1 MQKISLSPRYPF
13 ATPLLHL
20 RYTFAIPLL
29 FLSFMSLITPKYS
42 PNHNKGNTLGRQG
55 DKEGAKE

>member
-1 MQKISLSPRYPF
+1 MQKISLS
-13 ATPLLHL
+13 L

-42 PNHNKGNTLGRQG
+42 PNHNKGNALGRQG